1 MYNIADLGV
10 MTENELKVIAESMG
24 IKKVDSLQQEELV
37 YKILDQQ
44 ASDFAATSSVEK
56 KSKEPKAQKASKG
69 KNNNKN
75 NSTDQSSGNS
85 PSTPNDAP
93 KPSPPRASV
102 ERTVSRR
109 GPSQRGFGCD
119 RYNSG
124 AE

>member
-93 KPSPPRASV
+93 KPSSDNQGQPTPPKRL
-102 ERTVSRR
+102 RLR
-109 GPSQRGFGCD
+109 QI
-119 RYNSG
+119 
-124 AE
+124 